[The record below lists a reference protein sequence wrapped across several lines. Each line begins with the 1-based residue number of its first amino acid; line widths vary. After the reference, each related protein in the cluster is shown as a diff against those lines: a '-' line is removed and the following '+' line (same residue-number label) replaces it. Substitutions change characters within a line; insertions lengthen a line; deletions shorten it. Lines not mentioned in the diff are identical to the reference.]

1 MLRVY
6 SRYNA
11 CLVPSDIVIDGV
23 SRPAWPDTPLPW
35 IDLLNPTIAE
45 DRYVEDNTG
54 VSIPT
59 REEMQEIEASS
70 RLYQEN
76 GAQFMTISA
85 LSQLETDSP
94 VLSPITFV
102 LSGSSL
108 VTVRYSEPRPLQT
121 FATRVQRPGAIQCSN
136 GEQVMMSL
144 LEALIDRIADTL
156 ERAGANID
164 TISRHV
170 FRDHKN
176 GEKSSA
182 GKVLQSTII
191 DLGRQGELLS
201 MVRESLISIN
211 RVLTYHTAIIED
223 DKKALKEARTRIR
236 TVQRDVSSL
245 TEHTG
250 YLSGKVTFLL
260 DAMLGMINLEQN
272 QIIKIF
278 SIASVCLMPP
288 TLIASIYGMNFKAM
302 PELDWSLGYPLAV
315 VAMIISA
322 ILPFLYFRKKGWL

>member
-6 SRYNA
+6 TRSHS
-11 CLVPSDIVIDGV
+11 CLSPSEFVIEGDA
-23 SRPAWPDTPLPW
+23 RPAWPKAATPW
-35 IDLLNPTIAE
+35 VDLLNPSVEE
-45 DRYVEDNTG
+45 DRYVEINTG

-59 REEMQEIEASS
+59 REEMLEIEASS

-94 VLSPITFV
+94 ILSPFTFV
-102 LSGSSL
+102 LKGPTL
-108 VTVRYSEPRPLQT
+108 ITVRYSEPKPLIH
-121 FATRVQRPGAIQCSN
+121 FASRSQRPGAVACGN
-136 GEQVMMSL
+136 GEQVMMSI

-156 ERAGANID
+156 ERIGANID
-164 TISRHV
+164 TISRAV
-170 FRDHKN
+170 FRDRAN
-176 GEKSSA
+176 GEHKTT
-182 GKVLQSTII
+182 GKVMQSNIV

-211 RVLTYHTAIIED
+211 RVLTYHTAVTED
-223 DKKALKEARTRIR
+223 DKQALKDARTRIR
-236 TVQRDVSSL
+236 TVQRDVASL

-250 YLSGKVTFLL
+250 FLASKVTFLL

-288 TLIASIYGMNFKAM
+288 TLIASLYGMNFKAM
-302 PELDWSLGYPLAV
+302 PELEWKFGYPMAV
-315 VAMIISA
+315 IAMIISA
-322 ILPFLYFRKKGWL
+322 ILPFLYFRKKGWM